1 MADMG
6 RALSFLPTVKCSM
19 CAREIEI
26 SQMGDHV
33 CGGSGERE
41 YSSWQTSERML
52 NNHSNTTPGLKWQ
65 LFHHAIQVK
74 SNKWSQLLEAG
85 TDDATESRHFS
96 CE

>member
-6 RALSFLPTVKCSM
+6 RASSFLPAIKCSM

-41 YSSWQTSERML
+41 YSSWRISGLML
-52 NNHSNTTPGLKWQ
+52 NDHSNSSTGFEQ
-65 LFHHAIQVK
+65 
-74 SNKWSQLLEAG
+74 
-85 TDDATESRHFS
+85 
-96 CE
+96 